1 MTHDRIQDWIG
12 MWRVPVYTAAVAL
25 YMVAQFVET
34 APVHYAMGAAALS
47 AFIVSAFFA
56 RGVYQVSGAL
66 FFAFGVGLFLFYGDA
81 WPTFVLHFE
90 RVLGL
95 LALFFVLPFMNT
107 LIRVGR
113 YDQSLSEWLKRNVGG
128 VSSLYRRSFSVC
140 HLLGLFLN
148 IATIPLLVKSLRTA
162 LRNVGGRKAESFYVR
177 NLLRAYALCLTW
189 SPMEVMISTTID
201 FTGVHY
207 YEVALFLLLL
217 AFTMAMIDWG
227 TAAVSYRSI
236 PLDNGE
242 EAGRESA
249 VSIGKKAAQLL
260 VVLVVFTVLV
270 SLVQRWLGKGFL
282 FSIVLLL
289 VPFCFGWALLVR
301 RVKRYAVMALCH
313 WKERTEGLGNYFFM
327 FLGAGLF
334 VEMLARSPLLAG
346 LGGWFRVGAEHSVWL
361 YAMIAAYFFTTSL
374 VGFHP
379 LVSLTLLMPLLEP
392 VRLLVP
398 AVPLSIVLIC
408 CSLATVMYSPYN
420 ISVSLL
426 AEELGD
432 NPYRIGRRNVPFA
445 LGYMAVGIGIA
456 LLAERLFFG

>member
-1 MTHDRIQDWIG
+1 
-12 MWRVPVYTAAVAL
+12 MWWVPVYTAAVAL

-34 APVHYAMGAAALS
+34 ASVHYAMGAAALS

-66 FFAFGVGLFLFYGDA
+66 FFAFGVGL
-81 WPTFVLHFE
+81 
-90 RVLGL
+90 
-95 LALFFVLPFMNT
+95 
-107 LIRVGR
+107 
-113 YDQSLSEWLKRNVGG
+113 
-128 VSSLYRRSFSVC
+128 
-140 HLLGLFLN
+140 
-148 IATIPLLVKSLRTA
+148 
-162 LRNVGGRKAESFYVR
+162 
-177 NLLRAYALCLTW
+177 
-189 SPMEVMISTTID
+189 
-201 FTGVHY
+201 
-207 YEVALFLLLL
+207 
-217 AFTMAMIDWG
+217 
-227 TAAVSYRSI
+227 
-236 PLDNGE
+236 
-242 EAGRESA
+242 
-249 VSIGKKAAQLL
+249 
-260 VVLVVFTVLV
+260 
-270 SLVQRWLGKGFL
+270 
-282 FSIVLLL
+282 
-289 VPFCFGWALLVR
+289 FCFGWALLVR

-361 YAMIAAYFFTTSL
+361 YGMIAVYFFATSF

-445 LGYMAVGIGIA
+445 LGYMAGGIGIA

>member
-1 MTHDRIQDWIG
+1 MTNDRIKDMIG
-12 MWRVPVYTAAVAL
+12 TLRVPVYTAAVVL
-25 YMVAQFVET
+25 YVLAQFVA
-34 APVHYAMGAAALS
+34 APIHYVMGAAALL
-47 AFIVSAFFA
+47 AFVVSAFYA
-56 RGVYQVSGAL
+56 HGVYMVSGVL
-66 FFAFGVGLFLFYGDA
+66 FFGLGVGLFLFYGDA

-95 LALFFVLPFMNT
+95 LSLFFVLPFMNT

-113 YDQSLSEWLKRNVGG
+113 YDHSLSEWLKRNAES

-148 IATIPLLVKSLRTA
+148 IATIPLLVRSLRAA
-162 LRNVGGRKAESFYVR
+162 LQNLDGREAESFYVR

-201 FTGVHY
+201 FTGVRY
-207 YEVALFLLLL
+207 DQVALFLLLL
-217 AFTMAMIDWG
+217 AFTMAMVDWG
-227 TAAVSYRSI
+227 MAVVSYRCI
-236 PLDNGE
+236 PLENGVE
-242 EAGRESA
+242 TNGKMT
-249 VSIGKKAAQLL
+249 VSVGKKAAQLL
-260 VVLVVFTVLV
+260 LVLVVFTVLV
-270 SLVQRWLGKGFL
+270 SLLQHWLGKGFL
-282 FSIVLLL
+282 FSVVLLL
-289 VPFCFGWALLVR
+289 VPFCFGWALLAR
-301 RVKRYAVMALCH
+301 RVKRYATVAFRH
-313 WKERTEGLGNYFFM
+313 WRERTEGLANYFFM

-334 VEMLARSPLLAG
+334 VEMLARSPLLAV
-346 LGGWFRVGAEHSVWL
+346 LEGWFRVGAEHSVWL
-361 YAMIAAYFFTTSL
+361 YAMIAAYFFATSL

-426 AEELGD
+426 SEELGD
-432 NPYRIGRRNVPFA
+432 NPYRIGKRNVPFA
-445 LGYMAVGIGIA
+445 LGYMTAGIGIA
-456 LLAERLFFG
+456 CLVERIFFG